1 MKNKKELCITDTLV
15 WAAAG
20 SAGPAH
26 MGRKA
31 AAGVLRFGDPRGKT
45 APTASCVQASLEAA
59 ALSQVL
65 LEVRSVLLQSQS
77 VLESSTAPTAPA
89 QGSPC
94 CPAPGQLCPWVL
106 QEIERRCLRVRG

>member
-1 MKNKKELCITDTLV
+1 
-15 WAAAG
+15 
-20 SAGPAH
+20 

-45 APTASCVQASLEAA
+45 APTASCVQTSLEAA
-59 ALSQVL
+59 APSQVL

-89 QGSPC
+89 QGSA
-94 CPAPGQLCPWVL
+94 PAARHQDSCAHGSC
-106 QEIERRCLRVRG
+106 RRWNAAACV